1 MNTTLKKVWDNYGL
15 GALLLLLV
23 VAYAAN
29 MFLNYLNNKGSF
41 GFEANSGMQDQH
53 KNSEASATVKP
64 SNPQGNEEYA
74 SVSGITTTQPPV
86 SGNCNAN
93 QNPSE
98 LLPHDSNSQWSEL
111 NPSGK
116 GELSNINLLQ
126 AGHHIGTVSQ
136 SLRNANLQI
145 RSEPANPQMSVGPW
159 NNTTMEPDNHRHGLD
174 MH

>member
-29 MFLNYLNNKGSF
+29 MFVNYLNNKGSF

-53 KNSEASATVKP
+53 KNAEASATVKP
-64 SNPQGNEEYA
+64 SNPDGNEEYA

-86 SGNCNAN
+86 NVNRNAN

-126 AGHHIGTVSQ
+126 AGHHIGTISQ

-145 RSEPANPQMSVGPW
+145 RSEPANPQMNIGPW
-159 NNTTMEPDNHRHGLD
+159 NNTTMEPETYTRGVDIT
-174 MH
+174 

>member
-1 MNTTLKKVWDNYGL
+1 MNTTFKKVWDNYGL

-41 GFEANSGMQDQH
+41 GFEANSSMQDQH
-53 KNSEASATVKP
+53 KNAEASASVKP
-64 SNPQGNEEYA
+64 SNPDGNEEYA
-74 SVSGITTTQPPV
+74 TVSGITTTQPPD

-159 NNTTMEPDNHRHGLD
+159 NNTTMEPETHRQGLE